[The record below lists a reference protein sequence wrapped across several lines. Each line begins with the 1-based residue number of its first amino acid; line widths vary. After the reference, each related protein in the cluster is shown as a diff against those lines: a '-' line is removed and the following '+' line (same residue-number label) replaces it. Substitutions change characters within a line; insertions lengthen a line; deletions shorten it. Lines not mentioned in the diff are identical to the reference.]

1 MLSSGDLLQLHG
13 LKERYE
19 RMRLHM
25 LQVILA
31 KRTIVKLIHT
41 VQLTGSSAW
50 SSEAQS
56 RYSSTVGQMVKRYNF
71 KNVKK
76 YKTQGNFIHQP
87 PRRCWR
93 HWAMILELR
102 LCSLCWMK
110 GKFPE
115 DSSDARSSPEAKRFI
130 SEKKMIRTC
139 LPHWV
144 PIHVEDRPGKN
155 GLLFLDRGA
164 WRALM
169 HILTVNIHSF

>member
-1 MLSSGDLLQLHG
+1 MLSSGDLLQVHG
-13 LKERYE
+13 LKERHE
-19 RMRLHM
+19 RMRLPM
-25 LQVILA
+25 LQAILA
-31 KRTIVKLIHT
+31 KRTIVKLLHT

-102 LCSLCWMK
+102 FCSLCLMK
-110 GKFPE
+110 GKSPK

-130 SEKKMIRTC
+130 LEKKN
-139 LPHWV
+139 
-144 PIHVEDRPGKN
+144 GKN
-155 GLLFLDRGA
+155 MLASLGA
-164 WRALM
+164 HPCGRQTRKKWASLPRQRSLKGFDAYPYSQ
-169 HILTVNIHSF
+169 HP

>member
-13 LKERYE
+13 LKERHE
-19 RMRLHM
+19 RMRLPM

-31 KRTIVKLIHT
+31 KRTIVKLLHT

-76 YKTQGNFIHQP
+76 YKTQGTSQKMLK
-87 PRRCWR
+87 R

-102 LCSLCWMK
+102 FCSLCLMK
-110 GKFPE
+110 GKSPK
-115 DSSDARSSPEAKRFI
+115 DSSDAHSSPEAKRFI
-130 SEKKMIRTC
+130 SEKKN
-139 LPHWV
+139 
-144 PIHVEDRPGKN
+144 GKN
-155 GLLFLDRGA
+155 MLASLGA
-164 WRALM
+164 HPCGRQTRKKWASLPRQRSLKGFDAYPYSQ
-169 HILTVNIHSF
+169 HP

>member
-13 LKERYE
+13 LKERHE
-19 RMRLHM
+19 RMRLPM

-31 KRTIVKLIHT
+31 KRIIVKLIHT

-56 RYSSTVGQMVKRYNF
+56 RYSSTVGQMVERYNF

-76 YKTQGNFIHQP
+76 YKTQGTSQKMLKTLSYDSGTPLLLTVFNERKVSKRQL
-87 PRRCWR
+87 RCPQQSWGQEIYFR
-93 HWAMILELR
+93 
-102 LCSLCWMK
+102 
-110 GKFPE
+110 
-115 DSSDARSSPEAKRFI
+115 
-130 SEKKMIRTC
+130 KKMVRTC
-139 LPHWV
+139 LLHWV